1 MIAGITDLARARHDL
16 RDPVNHILGYVE
28 ILLEEDQIPA
38 SFHPDLER
46 IRLGGRRMLE
56 QIQHYFGGTG
66 AGSGPVDLRQI
77 QHDLRTPVNQIRGYS
92 EILVEEAERLELA
105 SVIPD
110 LRRIHEAAQSWLQ
123 QMEHLLLPEST
134 PGPDPKPDPGTS
146 PTGREPS
153 ITPLAVASPA
163 HPTMAPG
170 EAWLN
175 QARVLVVDDDPTNHD
190 ILDRRLR
197 RHRLNTTGCGDGREA
212 LERLRRE
219 LFDLV
224 LLSVG
229 LPGMNGFEVLTT
241 IKSDPELRHIPVLMV
256 SGFDGDDRIAR
267 CIEAGADDYLTKP
280 FNPILLRARVGSCI
294 ERKRRRD
301 QEQATYQAL
310 VASQQR
316 LAAELAEAGAYVQS
330 LLPAPLSEP
339 IFADWTFQPSAQ
351 LGGDAFDYQHL
362 DDDHF
367 AVCLLDVCGHG
378 VGAALLGVSALNVV
392 RSQALPGTD
401 FRDPAAVLTGLNRAF
416 PMERQNQ
423 QYFTAWYGVYNRSRR
438 ELRYASGGHPPALLF
453 AETGAPLSLRTPAP
467 PIGCFPDTVYVNRQV
482 TAESGCELFVLSD
495 GVYEL
500 PLPEGRCGTL
510 AEFIAWL
517 STVRM
522 GRFSPQDALVHARD
536 RQGRIELDDDYSLIR
551 VRLG

>member
-1 MIAGITDLARARHDL
+1 MIESITDLARARHDL

-28 ILLEEDQIPA
+28 ILLEENQVPDC
-38 SFHPDLER
+38 FHPDLER

-56 QIQHYFGGTG
+56 QIHLYFGGAKTET
-66 AGSGPVDLRQI
+66 APLDIRQI
-77 QHDLRTPVNQIRGYS
+77 QHDLRTPVNQIQGYS
-92 EILVEEAERLELA
+92 EILVEEAERLRLTA
-105 SVIPD
+105 VIPD
-110 LRRIHEAAQSWLQ
+110 LQRIHEAAHKWLI
-123 QMEHLLLPEST
+123 QMELLLLPELTSI
-134 PGPDPKPDPGTS
+134 PGTKS
-146 PTGREPS
+146 DADRREPS
-153 ITPLAVASPA
+153 ANISPSPSASPGIVA
-163 HPTMAPG
+163 RG

-175 QARVLVVDDDPTNHD
+175 QARVLVVDDDSTNHD

-197 RHRLNTTGCGDGREA
+197 RHGLNTTGCGDGREA
-212 LERLRRE
+212 LGLLRTE
-219 LFDLV
+219 SFDLV

-229 LPGMNGFEVLTT
+229 LPGMNGFQVLIT
-241 IKSDPELRHIPVLMV
+241 IKGDPELRHIPVLMV

-280 FNPILLRARVGSCI
+280 FNPVLLRARVGSCI
-294 ERKRRRD
+294 EMKRRRD

-330 LLPAPLSEP
+330 LLPPPLSTP
-339 IFADWTFQPSAQ
+339 IYADWAFQPSAQ

-401 FRDPAAVLTGLNRAF
+401 FRDPSAVLTGLNRAF

-423 QYFTAWYGVYNRSRR
+423 QYFTAWYGVYNRSRQ

-453 AETGAPLSLRTPAP
+453 AERGDPISLRTPAP
-467 PIGCFPDTVYVNRQV
+467 PIGCFPDTVYTNRQV
-482 TAESGCELFVLSD
+482 AAGGGWELFVLSD

-510 AEFIAWL
+510 AEFVAWL
-517 STVRM
+517 RDVRT
-522 GRFSPQDALVHARD
+522 GTFVPQDALVHARR
-536 RQGRIELDDDYSLIR
+536 RQARNELDDDYSLIR
-551 VRLG
+551 IRLI

>member
-1 MIAGITDLARARHDL
+1 MIEGMTDLARARHDL

-28 ILLEEDQIPA
+28 ILLEEDQVPA
-38 SFHPDLER
+38 SFHEDLER

-56 QIQHYFGGTG
+56 QIQVYFGGTKTE
-66 AGSGPVDLRQI
+66 SVPLDLRQI

-92 EILVEEAERLELA
+92 EILVEEAERLGLKT
-105 SVIPD
+105 VIPD
-110 LRRIHEAAQSWLQ
+110 LRRIHDAARNWLI
-123 QMEHLLLPEST
+123 QMERLLLPELT
-134 PGPDPKPDPGTS
+134 PVPGPTSGPARQELLATPS
-146 PTGREPS
+146 PTPS
-153 ITPLAVASPA
+153 TSSGIL
-163 HPTMAPG
+163 APG

-197 RHRLNTTGCGDGREA
+197 RHGLNTTGCGDGREA
-212 LERLRRE
+212 LGLLRTE
-219 LFDLV
+219 SFDLV

-229 LPGMNGFEVLTT
+229 LPGMNGFQVLIT

-280 FNPILLRARVGSCI
+280 FNPVLLRARVGSCI
-294 ERKRRRD
+294 EMKRRRD

-330 LLPAPLSEP
+330 LLPAPLSNP
-339 IFADWTFQPSAQ
+339 IFADWAFQPSAQ

-362 DDDHF
+362 DDEHF

-423 QYFTAWYGVYNRSRR
+423 QYFTAWYGVYNRSRQ

-453 AETGAPLSLRTPAP
+453 GESSDPVSLRTPAP
-467 PIGCFPDTVYVNRQV
+467 PIGCFPDTVYLNRQV
-482 TAESGCELFVLSD
+482 TALTGSELFVLSD

-517 STVRM
+517 RDIRM
-522 GRFSPQDALVHARD
+522 GAFVPQDALVHARN
-536 RQGRIELDDDYSLIR
+536 RQGRTELDDDYSLIR

>member
-1 MIAGITDLARARHDL
+1 MIEGMTDLARARHDL

-28 ILLEEDQIPA
+28 ILLEEDQVPA
-38 SFHPDLER
+38 SFHEDLER

-56 QIQHYFGGTG
+56 QIQVYFGGTKTE
-66 AGSGPVDLRQI
+66 SVPLDLRRI

-92 EILVEEAERLELA
+92 EILVEEAERLGLKT
-105 SVIPD
+105 VIPD
-110 LRRIHEAAQSWLQ
+110 LRRIHDAARNWLI
-123 QMEHLLLPEST
+123 QMERLLLPELT
-134 PGPDPKPDPGTS
+134 PVPGPTSGPARQELLATPS
-146 PTGREPS
+146 PTPS
-153 ITPLAVASPA
+153 TSSGIL
-163 HPTMAPG
+163 APG

-197 RHRLNTTGCGDGREA
+197 RHGLNTTGCGDGREA
-212 LERLRRE
+212 LGLLRTE
-219 LFDLV
+219 SFDLV

-229 LPGMNGFEVLTT
+229 LPGMNGFQVLIT

-280 FNPILLRARVGSCI
+280 FNPVLLRARVGSCI
-294 ERKRRRD
+294 EMKRRRD

-330 LLPAPLSEP
+330 LLPAPLSNP
-339 IFADWTFQPSAQ
+339 IFADWAFQPSAQ

-362 DDDHF
+362 DDEHF

-423 QYFTAWYGVYNRSRR
+423 QYFTAWYGVYNRSRQ

-453 AETGAPLSLRTPAP
+453 GESSDPVSLRTPAP
-467 PIGCFPDTVYVNRQV
+467 PIGCFPDTVYLNRQV
-482 TAESGCELFVLSD
+482 TALTGSELFVLSD

-517 STVRM
+517 RDIRM
-522 GRFSPQDALVHARD
+522 GAFVPQDALVHARN
-536 RQGRIELDDDYSLIR
+536 RQGRTELDDDYSLIR

>member
-1 MIAGITDLARARHDL
+1 
-16 RDPVNHILGYVE
+16 
-28 ILLEEDQIPA
+28 
-38 SFHPDLER
+38 
-46 IRLGGRRMLE
+46 
-56 QIQHYFGGTG
+56 
-66 AGSGPVDLRQI
+66 
-77 QHDLRTPVNQIRGYS
+77 
-92 EILVEEAERLELA
+92 
-105 SVIPD
+105 
-110 LRRIHEAAQSWLQ
+110 
-123 QMEHLLLPEST
+123 
-134 PGPDPKPDPGTS
+134 
-146 PTGREPS
+146 
-153 ITPLAVASPA
+153 
-163 HPTMAPG
+163 
-170 EAWLN
+170 
-175 QARVLVVDDDPTNHD
+175 
-190 ILDRRLR
+190 
-197 RHRLNTTGCGDGREA
+197 
-212 LERLRRE
+212 
-219 LFDLV
+219 
-224 LLSVG
+224 
-229 LPGMNGFEVLTT
+229 MNGFQVLIT

-280 FNPILLRARVGSCI
+280 FNPVLLRARVGSCI
-294 ERKRRRD
+294 EMKRRRD

-330 LLPAPLSEP
+330 LLPAPLSNP
-339 IFADWTFQPSAQ
+339 IFADWAFQPSAQ

-362 DDDHF
+362 DDEHF

-423 QYFTAWYGVYNRSRR
+423 QYFTAWYGVYNRSRQ

-453 AETGAPLSLRTPAP
+453 GESSDPVSLRTPAP
-467 PIGCFPDTVYVNRQV
+467 PIGCFPDTVYLNRQV
-482 TAESGCELFVLSD
+482 TALTGSELFVLSD

-517 STVRM
+517 RDIRM
-522 GRFSPQDALVHARD
+522 GAFVPQDALVHARN
-536 RQGRIELDDDYSLIR
+536 RQGRTELDDDYSLIR

>member
-1 MIAGITDLARARHDL
+1 MIEGMTDLARARHDL

-28 ILLEEDQIPA
+28 ILLEEDQVPA
-38 SFHPDLER
+38 SFHEDLER

-56 QIQHYFGGTG
+56 QIQVYFGGTKTE
-66 AGSGPVDLRQI
+66 SVPLDLRQI

-92 EILVEEAERLELA
+92 EILVEEAERLGLKT
-105 SVIPD
+105 VIPD
-110 LRRIHEAAQSWLQ
+110 LRRIHDAARNWLI
-123 QMEHLLLPEST
+123 QMERLLLPELT
-134 PGPDPKPDPGTS
+134 PVPGPTSDPARQELLANAS
-146 PTGREPS
+146 PTPS
-153 ITPLAVASPA
+153 TSSGIL
-163 HPTMAPG
+163 APG

-197 RHRLNTTGCGDGREA
+197 RHGLNTTGCGDGREA
-212 LERLRRE
+212 LGLLRTE
-219 LFDLV
+219 SFDLV

-229 LPGMNGFEVLTT
+229 LPGINGFQVLIT

-280 FNPILLRARVGSCI
+280 FNPVLLRARVGSCI
-294 ERKRRRD
+294 EMKRRRD

-330 LLPAPLSEP
+330 LLPAPLSNP
-339 IFADWTFQPSAQ
+339 IFADWAFQPSAQ

-362 DDDHF
+362 DDEHF

-423 QYFTAWYGVYNRSRR
+423 QYFTAWYGVYNRSRQ

-453 AETGAPLSLRTPAP
+453 GESSDPVSLRTPAP
-467 PIGCFPDTVYVNRQV
+467 PIGCFPDTVYLNRQV
-482 TAESGCELFVLSD
+482 AAQAGSELFVLSD

-510 AEFIAWL
+510 AEFVAWL
-517 STVRM
+517 RDIRM
-522 GRFSPQDALVHARD
+522 GAFVPQDALVHARN
-536 RQGRIELDDDYSLIR
+536 RQGRTELDDDYSLIR